1 MGPKK
6 IFQKKVS
13 SFYYFGSPETKEML
27 NTTPPWDMTPSVA
40 IAFQKRLS
48 AKVIRKSNLKL
59 PATVAGVDTGYS
71 GGMARAA
78 VVNLKYPSLE
88 PVEHA
93 VSLGRINFP
102 YIPGLLSFRE
112 GPVILEALAKLTQA
126 PDLLIFDGH
135 GIAHPRRF
143 GLACHIGLLVD
154 IPSIGCAKTKLLGE
168 YDEPG
173 AERGS
178 FSYLTDQGEIMGAVL
193 RTRNNVKPVFVSI
206 GHKVNLKDSIKF
218 VLNCCRG
225 YRLPET
231 TRRADRLSANG

>member
-1 MGPKK
+1 MVTQ
-6 IFQKKVS
+6 IQR
-13 SFYYFGSPETKEML
+13 GSLAIKPV
-27 NTTPPWDMTPSVA
+27 WDIVPSDAVA
-40 IAFQKRLS
+40 LQKRLS
-48 AKVIRKSNLKL
+48 QAVIRKS
-59 PATVAGVDTGYS
+59 AITTAETVAGVDTSYS

-78 VVNLKYPSLE
+78 VAKLKYPSLE
-88 PVEHA
+88 PLEHA
-93 VSLGRINFP
+93 ISLGRVNFP

-112 GPVILEALAKLTQA
+112 GPVILEALAKLTQK

-143 GLACHIGLLVD
+143 GLACHIGLMVD

-173 AERGS
+173 PERGS
-178 FSYLTDQGEIMGAVL
+178 FSYLTDQGEIIGAVL
-193 RTRNNVKPVFVSI
+193 RTRKNVKPLFVSI

-218 VLNCCRG
+218 VLNCCRC

-231 TRRADRLSANG
+231 TRRAD

>member
-1 MGPKK
+1 MPNYLKEKMGSIQPK
-6 IFQKKVS
+6 
-13 SFYYFGSPETKEML
+13 
-27 NTTPPWDMTPSVA
+27 WDLTPSDAVA
-40 IAFQKRLS
+40 LQKRLS
-48 AKVIRKSNLKL
+48 GDVIRKSRLTTVE
-59 PATVAGVDTGYS
+59 TVAGIDTGYRN
-71 GGMARAA
+71 GMSQAG
-78 VVNLKYPSLE
+78 VVSLKYSSLE
-88 PVEHA
+88 PLEQA
-93 VSLGRINFP
+93 ISLRPVNFP

-112 GPVILEALAKLTQA
+112 APVILEALAKLTQA

-135 GIAHPRRF
+135 GTAHPRRF

-154 IPSIGCAKTKLLGE
+154 IPSIGCAKNKLLGE

-173 AERGS
+173 PERGS
-178 FSYLTDQGEIMGAVL
+178 FSFLTDQGEIIGAVL

-206 GHKVNLKDSIKF
+206 GHSVDLQDCIHF

>member
-1 MGPKK
+1 
-6 IFQKKVS
+6 
-13 SFYYFGSPETKEML
+13 ML
-27 NTTPPWDMTPSVA
+27 AIKPIWDILPSDAVA
-40 IAFQKRLS
+40 LQKRLS
-48 AKVIRKSNLKL
+48 QAVIRKSLITTVE
-59 PATVAGVDTGYS
+59 TVAGVDTGYS

-88 PVEHA
+88 PLEHA
-93 VSLGRINFP
+93 VSLGRVNFP

-173 AERGS
+173 PERGS
-178 FSYLTDQGEIMGAVL
+178 FRYLTDQGEIIGAVL

-218 VLNCCRG
+218 VINCCRG

>member
-1 MGPKK
+1 MIAIKP
-6 IFQKKVS
+6 I
-13 SFYYFGSPETKEML
+13 
-27 NTTPPWDMTPSVA
+27 WDITPSDAVDL
-40 IAFQKRLS
+40 QKRLS
-48 AKVIRKSNLKL
+48 QEVVRKSGLKTVE
-59 PATVAGVDTGYS
+59 TVAGVDTGYS

-78 VVNLKYPSLE
+78 VVNLKFPSLE

-93 VSLGRINFP
+93 VALGRLNFP

-112 GPVILEALAKLTQA
+112 GPVILEALTKLTQA

-135 GIAHPRRF
+135 GMAHPRRF

-154 IPSIGCAKTKLLGE
+154 IPSIGCAKTKLMGQ
-168 YDEPG
+168 YDEPDP
-173 AERGS
+173 EHGS
-178 FSYLTDQGEIMGAVL
+178 FRYLTDQGEIIGAVL

-231 TRRADRLSANG
+231 TRRADRLSANY